1 MVLQWHGKLRFVTRL
16 SSFLKV
22 VVGGVMQDLP
32 FTAWKLY
39 PLCRLHLRRLVEGE
53 GEGEG
58 EGILGASGDL
68 EEKKTIKLQLQDT
81 SYRICIPALITPLSQ
96 HVFF

>member
-1 MVLQWHGKLRFVTRL
+1 
-16 SSFLKV
+16 
-22 VVGGVMQDLP
+22 MQDLP

-81 SYRICIPALITPLSQ
+81 TSYRICIPALITPLSQ

>member
-16 SSFLKV
+16 SSLKV

-53 GEGEG
+53 GEE
-58 EGILGASGDL
+58 ILGASGDL

>member
-1 MVLQWHGKLRFVTRL
+1 
-16 SSFLKV
+16 
-22 VVGGVMQDLP
+22 MQDLP

-39 PLCRLHLRRLVEGE
+39 PLCRLHLCRLVE

-96 HVFF
+96 HVFFKPFPDLRLFPQL